1 MVNGVSRFDRPVLR
15 RLSLWAAPVAYAA
28 LIFHFSSESNPLPA
42 LTENVW
48 DKALHFV
55 EYAGLALLV
64 CRGWLGEGFGRA
76 AAIASAVAV
85 TALYGATDEWHQ
97 QWVPGRDSSV
107 FDWAADTIGAVAGAA
122 AFATLA
128 AVWRARPDER

>member
-1 MVNGVSRFDRPVLR
+1 MVNGVSRFDRPLLR

-48 DKALHFV
+48 DKALHFI

-64 CRGWLGEGFGRA
+64 CRGWLGPLAG
-76 AAIASAVAV
+76 
-85 TALYGATDEWHQ
+85 
-97 QWVPGRDSSV
+97 
-107 FDWAADTIGAVAGAA
+107 VAGAGCVGA
-122 AFATLA
+122 
-128 AVWRARPDER
+128 E